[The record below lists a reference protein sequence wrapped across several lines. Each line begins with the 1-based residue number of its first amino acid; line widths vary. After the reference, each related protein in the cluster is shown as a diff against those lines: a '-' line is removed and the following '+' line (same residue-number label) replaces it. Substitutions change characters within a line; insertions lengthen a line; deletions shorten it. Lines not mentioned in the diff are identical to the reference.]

1 MLEAPPIDRLGSF
14 RSHFIA
20 LRPYILQCVVTP
32 ARIDAYLDQGA
43 PTKRFPILPCAFAI
57 GGNGV
62 MLLGAFGAQQSATS
76 SQLMMLGGSACEA
89 IGIAWLAPAA
99 VRKIFS
105 S

>member
-1 MLEAPPIDRLGSF
+1 
-14 RSHFIA
+14 
-20 LRPYILQCVVTP
+20 
-32 ARIDAYLDQGA
+32 
-43 PTKRFPILPCAFAI
+43 
-57 GGNGV
+57 